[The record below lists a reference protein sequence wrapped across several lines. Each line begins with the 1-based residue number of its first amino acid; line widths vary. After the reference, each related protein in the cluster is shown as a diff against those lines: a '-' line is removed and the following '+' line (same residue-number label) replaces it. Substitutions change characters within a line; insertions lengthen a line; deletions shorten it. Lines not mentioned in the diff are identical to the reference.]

1 MMSGIVRDLKPWLER
16 VGFTEETLAEK
27 FVEFGQGFQSM
38 SPALRDLEG
47 EILNGH
53 LAHGDHPVLKMCAS
67 NAVVQSDPSGNRKLS
82 KAKST
87 GRIDGMV
94 ALAMAM
100 GVAPLKDESVD
111 ISTMISFA

>member
-1 MMSGIVRDLKPWLER
+1 
-16 VGFTEETLAEK
+16 
-27 FVEFGQGFQSM
+27 
-38 SPALRDLEG
+38 
-47 EILNGH
+47 
-53 LAHGDHPVLKMCAS
+53 MCAA
-67 NAVVQSDPSGNRKLS
+67 NAVVQADPAGNRKLS

-100 GVAPLKDESVD
+100 GVAPLKDETVD

>member
-1 MMSGIVRDLKPWLER
+1 
-16 VGFTEETLAEK
+16 
-27 FVEFGQGFQSM
+27 M

-53 LAHGDHPVLKMCAS
+53 LAHGDHPVLKMCAA
-67 NAVVQSDPSGNRKLS
+67 NAVVQADPAGNRKLS

-100 GVAPLKDESVD
+100 GVAPLKDEAVD